1 MLIKNSHLLIDTCCL
16 LNLCASGELLNI
28 LQVISISV
36 QAAIVEEVK
45 QELQKIENIEHF
57 EIAIKQNL
65 LLIVD
70 FQSDVEETAFINYA
84 SEIDDG
90 EAATGA
96 IAINRNWAIATDD
109 KKAAKF
115 LSQESP
121 YLQIVSTPEIIKY
134 WSKIAN
140 IESSKLSNVLNEIRV
155 KARYCPDKNHSLKS
169 WWEMAIIPNPLR

>member
-1 MLIKNSHLLIDTCCL
+1 M
-16 LNLCASGELLNI
+16 
-28 LQVISISV
+28 QVISISV

-70 FQSDVEETAFINYA
+70 FESDAEETVFINYA

-109 KKAAKF
+109 KKATKF

-121 YLQIVSTPEIIKY
+121 SLQIVSTPEIIKY
-134 WSKIAN
+134 WSKKFNNEITMICAGSKILFMAGSKESNLEKTLNELINGESETELYLGTDDDN
-140 IESSKLSNVLNEIRV
+140 IEL
-155 KARYCPDKNHSLKS
+155 PDIK
-169 WWEMAIIPNPLR
+169 II